1 MTVPV
6 DTGSL
11 GPHPHPAASYA
22 AAMERVGALTLADAV
37 AAPGGETI
45 ALVHGRRTARALVL
59 FHGFTNSPRQFRR
72 IAETLHERGD
82 NVLAPRLPY
91 HGLRDGT
98 VQELAQ
104 LTAEQLRDHA
114 DLAIDIANGLGES
127 VIVAGLSLGGN
138 LAAWSAQFRPEVTRA
153 VTISAALGLAHVPP
167 ISDHVMLRGVLEL
180 PDHSRS
186 QAADSRRPDRTSGW
200 STHAIGQ
207 MVRFGLA
214 VREASGKD
222 APAAREIFMLLNAH
236 DHTISRSRN
245 LELAGCWSAAGG
257 RVAAWEFPDSLNL
270 PHDLVDPDE
279 PFGNIRATHPVIL
292 CLIDGREPPR
302 ELAHRIH
309 IARDVAPCRDGEVLS
324 PAEDLLTRR

>member
-1 MTVPV
+1 MTASL

-22 AAMERVGALTLADAV
+22 AAMKRVGVLTLADAI
-37 AAPGGETI
+37 AAPGGESI
-45 ALVHGRRTARALVL
+45 ALVHGRRTARAAVL

-72 IAETLHERGD
+72 IAETLYERGD
-82 NVLAPRLPY
+82 NVFAPRLAY

-98 VQELAQ
+98 VQELAH

-114 DLAIDIANGLGES
+114 DVAIDIATALGDS
-127 VIVAGLSLGGN
+127 VVVAGLSLGGS

-153 VTISAALGLAHVPP
+153 VTISAALGLAHMPP
-167 ISDHVMLRGVLEL
+167 ISDHVLLRGVLES
-180 PDHSRS
+180 PDHTRS
-186 QAADSRRPDRTSGW
+186 QPVDSLRPDRTPGW

-214 VREASGKD
+214 VREAAGKQ

-279 PFGNIRATHPVIL
+279 PSGNIDATYAVIL
-292 CLIDGREPPR
+292 ALISGLEPRKDLVHRLPIQR
-302 ELAHRIH
+302 DLAS
-309 IARDVAPCRDGEVLS
+309 CRDDEVLS
-324 PAEDLLTRR
+324 PAKDLLTRR